1 MALAGRTLG
10 ILGAVVVVALMAGG
24 IYLRLSGDD
33 NSSGTS
39 ATAAIPEGG
48 VGQVSSADNFS
59 TDVPIPVEG
68 AEVRRDTLVVS
79 VSAAAEAAA
88 SRQATLLAQVE
99 GRVTRVRVRENAS
112 VAAGQVVVEID
123 TTEYALAVARAR
135 AQLDMAAATYRE
147 LTLFD
152 DQIQDPDIRA
162 ERARVARAK
171 SGLEDA
177 EIALREAELRLAR
190 TQIRAPFV
198 GRVASLRVV
207 ESQPVRVGDEILTVV
222 DLNRVKVEVQVL
234 EGEVG
239 LLAEGRRARVT
250 FAAFP
255 GEEFVGRVQTIN
267 PLVERQTRTARVT
280 LTIPNPDGRILPGMY
295 ARVALEARKFA
306 DRILVPRTAV
316 LERDRRSMLFVFQG
330 EGNVGLAKWRYVTT
344 GMANDSVVEIVP
356 NPDTEMVE
364 PGEWVLTDGHFTL
377 IHDARVRL
385 VQSVQ
390 AEGGRP

>member
-1 MALAGRTLG
+1 MVLAGRTFG
-10 ILGAVVVVALMAGG
+10 ILGAVVVVALLGGG
-24 IYLRLSGDD
+24 IYLRLSG
-33 NSSGTS
+33 NGSST
-39 ATAAIPEGG
+39 TDAAVAAVPEGG
-48 VGQVSSADNFS
+48 AGQVSSAGNFS

-68 AEVRRDTLVVS
+68 ARVRRDTLVVS

-88 SRQATLLAQVE
+88 SRQAKLLAQVE
-99 GRVTRVRVRENAS
+99 GQVTRVRVRENMS
-112 VAAGQVVVEID
+112 VAAGRVIVEID

-135 AQLDMAAATYRE
+135 AQLDKAAATFRE

-152 DQIQDPDIRA
+152 DQIVDPDVRA

-177 EIALREAELRLAR
+177 EIALRESELRLAR
-190 TQIRAPFV
+190 TQIRAPFA

-207 ESQPVRVGDEILTVV
+207 ESQAVRVGDEILTVV
-222 DLNRVKVEVQVL
+222 HLNPVKVEVQVL

-280 LTIPNPDGRILPGMY
+280 VTIPNPEGRILPGMY
-295 ARVALEARKFA
+295 ARVSLEARKFA
-306 DRILVPRTAV
+306 DRILVPRSAV
-316 LERDRRSMLFVFQG
+316 LERDRRTMLFVFQG
-330 EGNVGLAKWRYVTT
+330 EDNLGLAKWRYVTT
-344 GMANDSVVEIVP
+344 GMANDSVVEILS

-385 VQSVQ
+385 VESVQ